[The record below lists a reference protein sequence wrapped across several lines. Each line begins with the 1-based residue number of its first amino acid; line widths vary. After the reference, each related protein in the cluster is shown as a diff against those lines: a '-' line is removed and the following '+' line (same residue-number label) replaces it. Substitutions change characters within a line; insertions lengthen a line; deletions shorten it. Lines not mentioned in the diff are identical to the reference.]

1 MTDSQL
7 DPLEDVNTTTDD
19 AYASD
24 LYVKDDMVEPVT
36 NHVEHEPTQVDTPH
50 VATTATSQ
58 AVPAAPVDA
67 RTRSRNY
74 RKQRFEARKVR
85 RLIRHIDPWS
95 VLKLAILVGFAL
107 WGILLIAAFIM
118 WTVATNAG
126 TVESIEGF
134 VNSSLSLEGWQLD
147 GEFLFRQFAIVS
159 LIASMGF
166 ALALIV
172 VVLIFNLISDLI
184 GGIWVSVIEEETA
197 RPISKAPKS

>member
-19 AYASD
+19 TYAGD
-24 LYVKDDMVEPVT
+24 LYVEGDTTEPVT
-36 NHVEHEPTQVDTPH
+36 NHAEHEPTQVDTPQAEST
-50 VATTATSQ
+50 VSSQTAGPTTA
-58 AVPAAPVDA
+58 AA

-147 GEFLFRQFAIVS
+147 GEFLFRQFAIIS

-197 RPISKAPKS
+197 RPISKASKS

>member
-7 DPLEDVNTTTDD
+7 DPREDFESEYAADD
-19 AYASD
+19 YRENAVPEYSYD
-24 LYVKDDMVEPVT
+24 E
-36 NHVEHEPTQVDTPH
+36 EPTHYDPVGVEDTPTVTDIPPTGA
-50 VATTATSQ
+50 VATTANT
-58 AVPAAPVDA
+58 
-67 RTRSRNY
+67 SRNY
-74 RKQRFEARKVR
+74 RRQRFEARKVR
-85 RLIRHIDPWS
+85 RLIRHVDPWS
-95 VLKLAILVGFAL
+95 VLKLAIVVGFAL
-107 WGILLIAAFIM
+107 WGILLIASFIM

-159 LIASMGF
+159 LLLSLGF
-166 ALALIV
+166 ALALVV

-197 RPISKAPKS
+197 RPISKRSKS